1 VPPAPEAAPAEEK
14 PKAKRTRKSTGPRR
28 TAMTT
33 LFPDEATIEVLVQ
46 ENPKRPGSK
55 AHTRF
60 QGYFES
66 STVGE
71 ARAKGLR
78 YDDLAYDVGHSFI
91 KVNKD

>member
-46 ENPKRPGSK
+46 ENPKRPGS
-55 AHTRF
+55 RP
-60 QGYFES
+60 G
-66 STVGE
+66 
-71 ARAKGLR
+71 
-78 YDDLAYDVGHSFI
+78 
-91 KVNKD
+91 